1 MKTLLIAA
9 GKGGTGKS
17 ALLCQLAH
25 YLRRVRGARVLVL
38 DLAEPAC
45 STASLTRIAQAVM
58 PGGERVPVKP
68 HTQTGR
74 ARAPRIQV
82 LSARAVHGLP
92 SQAGESSARYYANMR
107 HLLRVVAPFV
117 DVCVID
123 CPPLP
128 DPRAVC
134 AEANA
139 DAMLSLIVL
148 SREAFDSTHDLIN
161 GPHGVRNV
169 RARLNPTP
177 RFFGLLPNM
186 VEDTPL
192 QRAQARVLQAQMGAW
207 LIPDPRDPDG
217 FLRMPRLEAIAQA
230 QAAGVSVLDIAW
242 SDAAA
247 RPAWRAVRHCFD
259 EIALRLDCVA
269 ACGLGTGTEGESA
282 ANPGPTEMA
291 HV

>member
-1 MKTLLIAA
+1 
-9 GKGGTGKS
+9 
-17 ALLCQLAH
+17 
-25 YLRRVRGARVLVL
+25 
-38 DLAEPAC
+38 
-45 STASLTRIAQAVM
+45 
-58 PGGERVPVKP
+58 
-68 HTQTGR
+68 
-74 ARAPRIQV
+74 
-82 LSARAVHGLP
+82 
-92 SQAGESSARYYANMR
+92 MR

-117 DVCVID
+117 DVCLID

-139 DAMLSLIVL
+139 DAMLSPIVL

-169 RARLNPTP
+169 RARLNPAL
-177 RFFGLLPNM
+177 RFLGLLPNM

-192 QRAQARVLQAQMGAW
+192 QRAQARALQAQMGAW

-217 FLRMPRLEAIAQA
+217 FLRMPRLDAIAQA

-242 SDAAA
+242 SDSAA
-247 RPAWRAVRHCFD
+247 RPAWRAMRHCFD

-269 ACGLGTGTEGESA
+269 ACGPGTGTEGEPA

>member
-107 HLLRVVAPFV
+107 NLLRVVVPFV

-169 RARLNPTP
+169 RARLNPAL
-177 RFFGLLPNM
+177 RFCGLLPNM

>member
-9 GKGGTGKS
+9 EKGGTGKS

-45 STASLTRIAQAVM
+45 STASLTRAAQAVM

-68 HTQTGR
+68 HAQTGR

-82 LSARAVHGLP
+82 LPARTVHGLP
-92 SQAGESSARYYANMR
+92 SEAGESSARYYANMR

-117 DVCVID
+117 DVCLID

-139 DAMLSLIVL
+139 DAMLSPIVL
-148 SREAFDSTHDLIN
+148 SRETFDSTHDLIN

-169 RARLNPTP
+169 RARLNPAL

-192 QRAQARVLQAQMGAW
+192 QRAHARALQAQMGAW
-207 LIPDPRDPDG
+207 LIPDPHDPDG
-217 FLRMPRLEAIAQA
+217 FLRMPRLDAIAQA

-259 EIALRLDCVA
+259 EIALRLDCVV
-269 ACGLGTGTEGESA
+269 ACGPGTGTEGEPA
-282 ANPGPTEMA
+282 ANAGPTEMA

>member
-9 GKGGTGKS
+9 EKGGTGRS
-17 ALLCQLAH
+17 ALLCQFAH
-25 YLRRVRGARVLVL
+25 YLRRVRGVRVLVL

-45 STASLTRIAQAVM
+45 STASLTRTDRAVV
-58 PGGERVPVKP
+58 PGGERALAIA
-68 HTQTGR
+68 HTQLGT
-74 ARAPRIQV
+74 ACAPRIQV
-82 LSARAVHGLP
+82 LPGRAAHGL
-92 SQAGESSARYYANMR
+92 SSDAGESSARYYANMR
-107 HLLRVVAPFV
+107 HVLRVAAPFV
-117 DVCVID
+117 DVCLID

-139 DAMLSLIVL
+139 DAMLSPIVL
-148 SREAFDSTHDLIN
+148 SREALDSADDLIN

-169 RARLNPTP
+169 RARLNPAL

-192 QRAQARVLQAQMGAW
+192 QQVQARALQEQMGAW

-217 FLRMPRLEAIAQA
+217 FLQIPRLDAIAQA

-242 SDAAA
+242 RDAAA
-247 RPAWRAVRHCFD
+247 RNAWRSMRHCFD

-269 ACGLGTGTEGESA
+269 ARGPDAGTEGEPA
-282 ANPGPTEMA
+282 VNPALVETA

>member
-9 GKGGTGKS
+9 EKGGTGRS

-45 STASLTRIAQAVM
+45 STVSLTRTDRAVVLA
-58 PGGERVPVKP
+58 GERALAIP
-68 HTQTGR
+68 HTQSGWML
-74 ARAPRIQV
+74 APRIQV
-82 LSARAVHGLP
+82 LPGGVAHGL
-92 SQAGESSARYYANMR
+92 SSDLGESSARYYANMR

-117 DVCVID
+117 DVCLID

-139 DAMLSLIVL
+139 DAMLSPIVL
-148 SREAFDSTHDLIN
+148 SRKTLDSTDDLIN
-161 GPHGVRNV
+161 GPYGVRNV
-169 RARLNPTP
+169 RARLNPAL

-192 QRAQARVLQAQMGAW
+192 QRAQARALQAQMGAW

-217 FLRMPRLEAIAQA
+217 FLQMPRLDAIAQA
-230 QAAGVSVLDIAW
+230 QVAGVSVHDIAMR
-242 SDAAA
+242 DAAA
-247 RPAWRAVRHCFD
+247 CPAWRAMRHCFD
-259 EIALRLDCVA
+259 EITLRLDCVSA
-269 ACGLGTGTEGESA
+269 QAPGTGTEGEPA
-282 ANPGPTEMA
+282 INPVALETV